1 MCKFVEGNAPQSL
14 QNSFETICEDILSST
29 RPRAQQNPPTSA
41 QPTFNADK
49 QSGDESKSKIVVPE
63 SPSAQDGAAAPA
75 AEVQMTGLATEPN
88 PETMELDSPNTA
100 DE

>member
-29 RPRAQQNPPTSA
+29 RPPVQQNPPTSA

-63 SPSAQDGAAAPA
+63 SPSAQDGAVPA

>member
-29 RPRAQQNPPTSA
+29 RPPTSA

-49 QSGDESKSKIVVPE
+49 QSGDESKRKLVVPE
-63 SPSAQDGAAAPA
+63 SPSAQDGAAPA
-75 AEVQMTGLATEPN
+75 AEVQMATEPN
-88 PETMELDSPNTA
+88 PEIMELDSPNTA